1 MIHLLFIEAIP
12 RPTSSFLWVAFIVLL
27 SLVSIAYV
35 KQRNDS
41 ISTSVKSFFNL
52 RFFRQSI
59 REETNASLKYS
70 MILLLNSFVVIAIVL
85 NYFIGQDIARYI
97 EGGNVIIFLLLF
109 FMVMFWYII
118 NIGLKKLVGSISNT
132 KSIELE
138 HQRYNQYFFQTL
150 GLFLLPGVVGLYFF
164 PSNISGVDVVLW
176 VKTYIKL
183 VVIILLLNKVIQ
195 SILQSFEIKIS
206 WVYIFLYICT
216 LEILPL
222 CIGFQLLV
230 Y

>member
-1 MIHLLFIEAIP
+1 MIDLLFIEAIP
-12 RPTSSFLWVAFIVLL
+12 RPNGSILWISIVVLFSLL
-27 SLVSIAYV
+27 AIAYV

-41 ISTSVKSFFNL
+41 ISVSVNSFFNL

-70 MILLLNSFVVIAIVL
+70 RILLLNSFVVVAVVL
-85 NYFIGQDIARYI
+85 NYFLGKDIVRHI
-97 EGGNVIIFLLLF
+97 KGDNMIILLLLF
-109 FMVMFWYII
+109 FVVMFWYILDM
-118 NIGLKKLVGSISNT
+118 GLKKLVGSISNT

-150 GLFLLPGVVGLYFF
+150 GLFLLPGVIGLYFF
-164 PSNISGVDVVLW
+164 PSNLLGVDVVFL
-176 VKTYIKL
+176 VETYIKL
-183 VVIILLLNKVIQ
+183 AVIVLVLNKVTQ

-222 CIGFQLLV
+222 CVGFQVLV